1 MILIDL
7 FYNNIFNIEELQI
20 NFLKVKL
27 TDDQINKYLDFQK
40 KWEWVSYSLL
50 ILFLI
55 IKTTII
61 ASVLYIGTFFYSKAK
76 VTFKQLFNTVVKAE
90 FVFLSVGVLKIV
102 WFYFFFFFFTLV
114 DLQYF
119 FSFKPIIH

>member
-1 MILIDL
+1 MKTYISLPILLTSMILIDL

-61 ASVLYIGTFFYSKAK
+61 ASVLYIVTFFYSKAK

-90 FVFLSVGVLKIV
+90 FVFLGVGVLKIV
-102 WFYFFFFFFTLV
+102 WFYFN
-114 DLQYF
+114 
-119 FSFKPIIH
+119 K